1 MIDHVQIKKKNYYY
15 RRYGLIKIRSM
26 NKEIFNHVSI
36 VICSY
41 YSGEKLKE
49 HILNIDQNYEI
60 LIIDNAKEER
70 LKNFILSNSPHINYF
85 APDNDRGLSWSY
97 NYALAILKT
106 KYIFITQPDVI
117 LNKET
122 IPKLYEA
129 AEKYPNASMLS
140 SIEYNKDQKN
150 LDLKFLKFGKNNKIL
165 NYNFNRNFIKESSGD
180 FCVDAINS
188 TTMLVNVAHLKKING
203 WDNNYF
209 MYCEDIDLSI
219 RARIKGYEVIK
230 VNSST
235 VNHIGF
241 SSHNKIYHSVFEKK
255 RNWHW
260 AWSQIYFYKKHQ
272 SSLYL
277 FRIYIKLILFSFF
290 KFFLYSLVFSGKSKT
305 YFYRFYGAICSV
317 LNLKSFYRNKIT
329 K

>member
-1 MIDHVQIKKKNYYY
+1 
-15 RRYGLIKIRSM
+15 M
-26 NKEIFNHVSI
+26 NKEIFNHVSV

-41 YSGEKLKE
+41 YSAEKLKE
-49 HILNIDQNYEI
+49 LILNIDQNYKI
-60 LIIDNAKEER
+60 LIIDNAKEEC
-70 LKNFILSNSPHINYF
+70 LKNFILSNYPYINYF
-85 APDNDRGLSWSY
+85 APNNDHGLSWSY
-97 NYALAILKT
+97 NYALAKLKT

-117 LNKET
+117 LNKDT

-140 SIEYNKDQKN
+140 SIEYNNDQKN

-165 NYNFNRNFIKESSGD
+165 NYNFNKNFIKKSSGD
-180 FCVDAINS
+180 FCVDAINC
-188 TTMLVNVAHLKKING
+188 TTMLINVAHVKKING

-219 RARIKGYEVIK
+219 RARIKGYEIIK
-230 VNSST
+230 VNTSI

-241 SSHNKIYHSVFEKK
+241 GSHNKSYDSVFEKK

-277 FRIYIKLILFSFF
+277 LRIYIKLILVSLF
-290 KFFLYSLVFSGKSKT
+290 KFFLYSLLFSGKRKI
-305 YFYRFYGAICSV
+305 YFYRFYGGICSAF
-317 LNLKSFYRNKIT
+317 NLESFYRNKIT